1 MENGFSAPIIQI
13 IINKQIKQTTLH
25 MALIQLLKYSVHTK
39 ITTKLFSNMSLIGDK
54 IKYHWAAL

>member
-25 MALIQLLKYSVHTK
+25 MALIQIFKY
-39 ITTKLFSNMSLIGDK
+39 
-54 IKYHWAAL
+54 IKNHNKVFQ

>member
-13 IINKQIKQTTLH
+13 IINKQIKQTSLH
-25 MALIQLLKYSVHTK
+25 MTYSTLKIHKKSQQSYSV
-39 ITTKLFSNMSLIGDK
+39 ISLIGDK